1 MRDLGFGTLRF
12 MDHTSLARY
21 LSTLLPFIYLEFSLL
36 KPNIRKKGTL
46 IVKGLLGN
54 LDCSCSLG
62 LACPHKATHEIP
74 YAS

>member
-1 MRDLGFGTLRF
+1 MKNVQGLGVRDLGFGTLRF

-54 LDCSCSLG
+54 PRLQLQFGSCM
-62 LACPHKATHEIP
+62 PT
-74 YAS
+74 